1 MSRAGGNPWSRE
13 ETSLIAS
20 LADRALRRGELR
32 PTRGWPKARPAP
44 RGTAVDRIRH
54 RTHRGTHGAGAVVES
69 AADSASLRGRSGS
82 PCCFQLT
89 HPDNWRGRSHSRQS
103 SRNPNRKPASSVARG
118 SRLGSRMRLTEVEPL
133 GGRRCKAGGATR
145 PELADAPRGRAEE
158 PTERGRRPQAPSTD
172 LSIQGPCASP
182 GFADVRRLTQ
192 VLATILDRAS
202 PLRTRLADSCRR
214 RHGRLEKKKRKEKKK
229 GGLRRNS
236 RTRLRC
242 KGAPRNRR
250 RLRGRNHSFTYSLLD
265 EVRAKN
271 GRRRER

>member
-1 MSRAGGNPWSRE
+1 MSRAGGNPSSRE

-182 GFADVRRLTQ
+182 GF
-192 VLATILDRAS
+192 
-202 PLRTRLADSCRR
+202 
-214 RHGRLEKKKRKEKKK
+214 
-229 GGLRRNS
+229 
-236 RTRLRC
+236 
-242 KGAPRNRR
+242 
-250 RLRGRNHSFTYSLLD
+250 RGRIHSFTHSLLD

>member
-1 MSRAGGNPWSRE
+1 M
-13 ETSLIAS
+13 
-20 LADRALRRGELR
+20 
-32 PTRGWPKARPAP
+32 
-44 RGTAVDRIRH
+44 
-54 RTHRGTHGAGAVVES
+54 ES

-182 GFADVRRLTQ
+182 GFADVRRLTR

-214 RHGRLEKKKRKEKKK
+214 RHGRLEKQKRKEGEKKK
-229 GGLRRNS
+229 GDCAG
-236 RTRLRC
+236 T
-242 KGAPRNRR
+242 
-250 RLRGRNHSFTYSLLD
+250 RGRALGARARRGTGGEELLWWTQVQSWRRYSAGTRGRATGTRRGTDGAWPTPAGPEHGSFDPGPLRITGFP
-265 EVRAKN
+265 RAHPFVHPFVT
-271 GRRRER
+271 R